1 VELLSALLAVG
12 ALYIAYL
19 NYVILKRGWTGS
31 HDRSVRLVGRR
42 AFVTMI
48 LYAVA
53 ACLFIV
59 SAITSS
65 TNALVFGA
73 LTIAAGVLI
82 RQFLRFFR

>member
-1 VELLSALLAVG
+1 MELLAALLAIG
-12 ALYIAYL
+12 ALYIAYF
-19 NYVILKRGWTGS
+19 NYLIVKRGWTDS
-31 HDRSVRLVGRR
+31 QDRRVRLVGRR

-53 ACLFIV
+53 AGLFIV

-65 TNALVFGA
+65 TNALVLGA

>member
-1 VELLSALLAVG
+1 MELLAALLAVG
-12 ALYIAYL
+12 ALYIAYF
-19 NYVILKRGWTGS
+19 NYVILKRGRAGS
-31 HDRSVRLVGRR
+31 QDRRVRLVGRR

-53 ACLFIV
+53 AGLFIV

-82 RQFLRFFR
+82 RQLLRFFQ